1 MFHRSRVLGL
11 CFAALTGAFACIK
24 PIECVPTDPGCGASG
39 FLGLGVL
46 YPASTGR
53 VKGIVFGNILATPI
67 EVYSLNPDSLQLT
80 LLGTNP
86 GDLDHMWLDQAS
98 NKIFLMDTGDAT
110 VRELPLSGGA
120 AVFSFQDVAGGNV
133 SGLTTTPAGDV
144 AYYSTAT
151 LGLRRA
157 QMPGG
162 TSATAFFAGAA
173 TDALP
178 AYDSVSNTVYMAE
191 TAGATIRRIRVSDG
205 GAEPQVGG
213 LAGFTLLA
221 IPPGGEFIYYTISG
235 DGGLWRIPRAAS
247 VTPQLVASGLP
258 TPAGAAIDLVQ
269 NVAYVCALEAANP
282 RIMRVD
288 LATGGSSTLLNLPVT
303 GRGPAFC
310 SAIY

>member
-1 MFHRSRVLGL
+1 MLRRL
-11 CFAALTGAFACIK
+11 FAAGFYLTALLGSFACIR
-24 PIECVPTDPGCGASG
+24 PAECAPTDPSCAASG
-39 FLGLGVL
+39 ILGLTVL

-53 VKGIVFGNILATPI
+53 VKSVVFGNILSTPI

-86 GDLDHMWLDQAS
+86 SDLDHLWLDQAS
-98 NKIFLMDTGDAT
+98 NKVFLMDTGGAT
-110 VRELPLSGGA
+110 VREAPLSGGA

-133 SGLTTTPAGDV
+133 AGLTTTPAGDV
-144 AYYSTAT
+144 AYYATAT

-162 TSATAFFAGAA
+162 TSATTLFSGAA

-178 AYDSVSNTVYMAE
+178 AYDSVSNTVYLAE
-191 TAGATIRRIRVSDG
+191 TGGATLRRIRVSDG

-213 LAGFTLLA
+213 LAGFTLLS

-235 DGGLWRIPRAAS
+235 DGSFWRIPRATS

-282 RIMRVD
+282 RLMRVD
-288 LATGGSSTLLNLPVT
+288 LATGASATLLNLPVN

-310 SAIY
+310 SGVY